1 MKIAVIQI
9 CSGLDPKENL
19 KKINYFIK
27 EAKKK
32 IEVDAVF
39 LPEVFYSMSNGKKP
53 TPYLVE
59 NENDHFKAI
68 QSIAKENSI
77 YLLGGSAATKV
88 GDEIRNRVYNFSPE
102 GKLLNHY
109 DKIHLFS
116 VSLKSKTKSTVI
128 NESDVYSKGRNL
140 VDFNLNGFHFG
151 MTVCFDL
158 RFPELFREYFKR
170 GVNIFSVSSAFT
182 VPTGMA
188 HWKTLLIARAIENQ
202 SFIIAADQWG
212 IHNDKVETYG
222 HSMIID
228 PWGKV
233 IASLGEG
240 EGFITAELDLSLIEK
255 VRGRMNVSQQI

>member
-9 CSGLDPKENL
+9 CSGLDPKENI
-19 KKINYFIK
+19 KKINFYIK

-32 IEVDAVF
+32 NEIEAVF
-39 LPEVFYSMSNGKKP
+39 LPEVFYSMSNGKEP

-59 NENDHFKAI
+59 NENEHYLAI
-68 QSIAKENSI
+68 QNIAKENSV

-88 GDEIRNRVYNFSPE
+88 GDEVRNRVYNFSPE
-102 GKLLNHY
+102 GKLLNYY

-116 VSLKSKTKSTVI
+116 VNLKGKTKSTVI
-128 NESDVYSKGRNL
+128 NESDVYSKGSEL
-140 VDFNLNGFHFG
+140 VDFKLNGLHFG

-188 HWKTLLIARAIENQ
+188 HWKTLLKARAIENQ

-212 IHNDKVETYG
+212 KHNEKMETYG

-228 PWGKV
+228 PWGNTL
-233 IASLGEG
+233 ASLDEG
-240 EGFITAELDLSLIEK
+240 EGYITAELDLNLIEK